1 MALLV
6 RRGQLLRARRAPP
19 PRDEEATACAPTAA
33 DAAATQLALTQVE
46 LADFLADFLG
56 GLYASARPMLACLS
70 DPFVQTPCPVTVI
83 LQSVVIL
90 HRV

>member
-6 RRGQLLRARRAPP
+6 RRGQLLRGRRAPP
-19 PRDEEATACAPTAA
+19 PRDDEATACASAAA
-33 DAAATQLALTQVE
+33 DAAATLALTQVE
-46 LADFLADFLG
+46 LADFLAGFL
-56 GLYASARPMLACLS
+56 AAKPQPRPMLACLS

>member
-46 LADFLADFLG
+46 LADFLAGFL
-56 GLYASARPMLACLS
+56 AAKPQPRPMLACLS